1 MIQIRPS
8 LCAFLA
14 MVLLY
19 VGTCPVRAEP
29 PAFPDFK
36 AKFVKPPAKGAA
48 RAPLVQV
55 APAAVQPK
63 APGAPAEPDGP
74 AASGA
79 VGRYGWFW
87 EGVETALPAQ
97 GGERVRV
104 ALDRLTKAPAGQA
117 VAAPRLGDMQKL
129 AAAHGSD
136 LLRASI
142 GTEVSPALAL
152 AVLAVESA
160 GRVDAVSNAGAE
172 GLMQLMPATAERF
185 GVSDTM
191 SAEQNIA
198 GGVKYLNLLLRK
210 FSGDAVLALA
220 GYNAGENAV
229 TEHGGVPP
237 FAETR
242 DYVPKVLAAYQ
253 VARALCMTP
262 PQLVSDGCVFA
273 QPKAP

>member
-1 MIQIRPS
+1 MILVRFS
-8 LCAFLA
+8 FCAVLA
-14 MVLLY
+14 LTLSY
-19 VGTCPVRAEP
+19 VTTASVRAEP
-29 PAFPDFK
+29 PDFPDFK
-36 AKFVKPPAKGAA
+36 AKFVKPPAKGGA

-55 APAAVQPK
+55 TPVTVQPK
-63 APGAPAEPDGP
+63 APAAPDAPAS
-74 AASGA
+74 SGA

-97 GGERVRV
+97 GGERARV

-117 VAAPRLGDMQKL
+117 VAAPRLAEMQKL
-129 AAAHGSD
+129 AATHGSD

-160 GRVDAVSNAGAE
+160 GRVDAVSGAGAE

-191 SAEQNIA
+191 NAAQNIA
-198 GGVKYLNLLLRK
+198 GGVKYLNLLMRK
-210 FSGDAVLALA
+210 FGGDAVLALA

-253 VARALCMTP
+253 VARALCKTP